1 VAVLNLFTR
10 LRGDAF
16 RSFVHPTAAVESVVA
31 ANGLR
36 RIVHHEGLIWQ
47 VVVFAR

>member
-1 VAVLNLFTR
+1 VALLNLFPR

-16 RSFVHPTAAVESVVA
+16 RSFVHPTAAVEGVA
-31 ANGLR
+31 AANSG
-36 RIVHHEGLIWQ
+36 IWQ